1 MSTSKPPDFAALLRL
16 NPLFAKL
23 GEEAIARIAALCVR
37 RQLSAGEVLFVK
49 GDEGDALYGIRRG
62 QIRIATGT
70 EAGKRL
76 TLNVLGPGDL
86 LGEIALLDGRSR
98 TADAIAAE
106 PSELF
111 MVRRQ
116 DFLRLLEREPRIAV
130 HLIELLCERVRW
142 ISERMEE
149 TALLPLEVRL
159 ARRIRTLADDFGTDL
174 HISQEELGILLG
186 VTRESINRQL
196 QQWRR
201 EGLVELG
208 RSRIRLLDPERL
220 AVLGGS

>member
-70 EAGKRL
+70 ESGKRL

-130 HLIELLCERVRW
+130 HLMELLCERVRW

-220 AVLGGS
+220 AMLGGS

>member
-1 MSTSKPPDFAALLRL
+1 MSTNKPPDFVALLRL
-16 NPLFAKL
+16 NPLFAGL
-23 GEEAIARIAALCVR
+23 DGEAIARIAALCTR
-37 RQLSAGEVLFVK
+37 RQLAAGEVLFVK

-86 LGEIALLDGRSR
+86 LGEIALLDGHPR

-106 PSELF
+106 PTELF

-142 ISERMEE
+142 ISDRMEE
-149 TALLPLEVRL
+149 TALMPLEVRL
-159 ARRIRTLADDFGTDL
+159 ARRIGALAADFGTDL

-186 VTRESINRQL
+186 VTRESVNRQL

-201 EGLVELG
+201 EGIIELG
-208 RSRIRLLDPERL
+208 RGRIRLLEPERL
-220 AVLGGS
+220 EKAGSA

>member
-70 EAGKRL
+70 ESGKRL

-130 HLIELLCERVRW
+130 HLMELLCERVRW

>member
-16 NPLFAKL
+16 NPLFARL

-70 EAGKRL
+70 ESGKRL

-86 LGEIALLDGRSR
+86 LGEIALLDGRLR

-116 DFLRLLEREPRIAV
+116 DFLRLLEREPGIAV

-142 ISERMEE
+142 VSERMEE

>member
-16 NPLFAKL
+16 NPLFARL

-70 EAGKRL
+70 ESGKRL

-130 HLIELLCERVRW
+130 HLMELLCERVRW

-220 AVLGGS
+220 AMLGGS

>member
-16 NPLFAKL
+16 NPLFARL

-70 EAGKRL
+70 ESGKRL

-130 HLIELLCERVRW
+130 HLMELLCERVRW

>member
-130 HLIELLCERVRW
+130 HLMELLCERVRW

>member
-1 MSTSKPPDFAALLRL
+1 MSTSKPPDFAVLLRL
-16 NPLFAKL
+16 NPLFAGL
-23 GEEAIARIAALCVR
+23 GDDALARIAALCVR
-37 RQLSAGEVLFVK
+37 RQLAAGEVLFVK

-98 TADAIAAE
+98 TADAIASE
-106 PSELF
+106 PTELF

-142 ISERMEE
+142 VSERMEE

-159 ARRIRTLADDFGTDL
+159 ARRIQRLAADFGSEL
-174 HISQEELGILLG
+174 QISQEELGILLG
-186 VTRESINRQL
+186 VTRESVNRQL

-201 EGLVELG
+201 QGVIELG
-208 RSRIRLLDPERL
+208 RGRIRLLDPERL
-220 AVLGGS
+220 AKAGGE

>member
-1 MSTSKPPDFAALLRL
+1 MSTNKPPDFAALLRL
-16 NPLFAKL
+16 NPLFAGL
-23 GEEAIARIAALCVR
+23 DGEAIARIAALCTR
-37 RQLSAGEVLFVK
+37 RQLAAGEVLFVK

-106 PSELF
+106 PTELF
-111 MVRRQ
+111 TVRRQ

-130 HLIELLCERVRW
+130 HLIELLCERFRW
-142 ISERMEE
+142 INERMEE
-149 TALLPLEVRL
+149 TALQPLEVRL
-159 ARRIRTLADDFGTDL
+159 ARRIRALAADFGTDL

-186 VTRESINRQL
+186 VTRESVNRQL

-201 EGLVELG
+201 KGIIELG
-208 RSRIRLLDPERL
+208 RGRIRLLEPERL
-220 AVLGGS
+220 EKAGSA

>member
-1 MSTSKPPDFAALLRL
+1 MSTNKPPDFAALLRL
-16 NPLFAKL
+16 NPLFAGL
-23 GEEAIARIAALCVR
+23 DGEAIARIAALCTR
-37 RQLSAGEVLFVK
+37 RQLAAGEVLFVK

-86 LGEIALLDGRSR
+86 LGEIALLDGRPR

-106 PSELF
+106 PTELF
-111 MVRRQ
+111 TVRRQ

-159 ARRIRTLADDFGTDL
+159 ARRIRALAADFGTDL

-186 VTRESINRQL
+186 VTRESVNRQL

-201 EGLVELG
+201 DGIIELG
-208 RSRIRLLDPERL
+208 RGRIRLLEPERL
-220 AVLGGS
+220 EKAGSA

>member
-70 EAGKRL
+70 ESGKRL

>member
-1 MSTSKPPDFAALLRL
+1 MSTNKPPDFAALLRL
-16 NPLFAKL
+16 NPLFAGL
-23 GEEAIARIAALCVR
+23 DGEAIARIAALCTR
-37 RQLSAGEVLFVK
+37 RQLAAGEVLFVK

-86 LGEIALLDGRSR
+86 LGEIALLDGRPR

-106 PSELF
+106 PTELF

-159 ARRIRTLADDFGTDL
+159 ARRIRALAADFGTDL

-186 VTRESINRQL
+186 VTRESVNRQL

-201 EGLVELG
+201 QGIIELG
-208 RSRIRLLDPERL
+208 RGRIRLLEPERL
-220 AVLGGS
+220 EKAGSA